1 MIESLPI
8 LGIVRSGFWAL
19 TKLKRTMW
27 PRTPVEAIPLFRDHV
42 DYGHDIMLIN
52 TSNEPIIIYS
62 YDIVDVAKRGDEKA
76 KFDYVFRLE
85 DNLVSIRLE
94 PKESHSLNFS
104 EGNFFPMS
112 MVGPDR

>member
-1 MIESLPI
+1 
-8 LGIVRSGFWAL
+8 
-19 TKLKRTMW
+19 MW

-76 KFDYVFRLE
+76 KFDYVFHLE